1 MATIAQ
7 TYLFSWRKIETMGE
21 MLRLVLVLSVLP
33 DEKLVS
39 TLEKRRGRGRDDY
52 PIRPT
57 FNATIAGIVFG
68 HESIASLRRDLM
80 RNAELRQVCGF
91 DPLEGADA
99 VPTDD
104 AFSRFLELLIEHE
117 FLIVEMFHTLV
128 EQLVVVLPDL
138 GAKLAVDSKAIP
150 SHGNPVRDE
159 NKREQDDRRRDPDA
173 DFGKKTYKGE
183 RKDGSTWEKVKS
195 WFGYKLHL
203 LVDSNYE
210 LPLAFELTNASAGD
224 PDHMMPL
231 VDELADV
238 HPEIIATAEQ
248 ITADKAYDT
257 IEDITRPFDDYS
269 IKPVIDIR
277 ALWKGEKTRP
287 LFADRVDSF
296 IYDEKGLVSCVCPVT
311 DETRAMCFWGFEKDR
326 DCLKYRCPAATLGF
340 ECKGRSD
347 CEARASTRIGDF
359 GRVIRI
365 GLELDR
371 RIFTP
376 IARQTP
382 QWKEAYKKRSAV
394 ERVNSRV
401 DQVLGFARH
410 FIRGMAKM
418 KTRVSLALVVMLAM
432 ALGRIRADQKELMRS
447 VLQPVAQSAA

>member
-7 TYLFSWRKIETMGE
+7 TYLFSWENIAATSE

-33 DEKLVS
+33 DETLVS
-39 TLEKRRGRGRDDY
+39 TLEQRRGRGRDDY
-52 PIRPT
+52 PVRPT
-57 FNATIAGIVFG
+57 FNAIIAGIVFG

-91 DPLEGADA
+91 DPLGGAEA

-104 AFSRFLELLIEHE
+104 AFSRYIALLIEHKH
-117 FLIVEMFHTLV
+117 LIVEMFHMLV
-128 EQLVVVLPDL
+128 EQLKVKLPDL
-138 GAKLAVDSKAIP
+138 GAKLAVDSKAIH

-159 NKREQDDRRRDPDA
+159 DKREQDDRRRDPDA

-183 RKDGSTWEKVKS
+183 REDGSTWEKVKS

-203 LVDSNYE
+203 VVDSDYE
-210 LPLAFELTNASAGD
+210 LPLAFELTGASAGD

-231 VDELADV
+231 LDELADE
-238 HPEIIATAEQ
+238 HPALIATAKE

-277 ALWKGEKTRP
+277 ELWKGDKTRA
-287 LFADRVDSF
+287 LFPDRVDSF
-296 IYDEKGLVSCVCPVT
+296 IYDEKGNVSCVCPVT
-311 DETRAMCFWGFEKDR
+311 VETRAMCFWGFEKDR
-326 DCLKYRCPAATLGF
+326 NCLKFRCPAATHGF
-340 ECKGRSD
+340 ECRGRAE
-347 CEARASTRIGDF
+347 CEARASTKVGTF

-365 GLELDR
+365 GLEYDR

-376 IARQTP
+376 ISRQTP
-382 QWKEAYKKRSAV
+382 QWTEAYKKRSAV

-410 FIRGMAKM
+410 FIRGKAKM
-418 KTRVSLALVVMLAM
+418 QTRVSLALVVMLAM
-432 ALGRIRADQKELMRS
+432 ALGRIKADQKELMRS
-447 VLQPVAQSAA
+447 MVQPVARPAA

>member
-1 MATIAQ
+1 MAIIPQ
-7 TYLFSWRKIETMGE
+7 PYLFSWEKIEAMGE
-21 MLRLVLVLSVLP
+21 MPRLVLVLSVLP

-39 TLEKRRGRGRDDY
+39 TLEERRGRGRDDY

-57 FNATIAGIVFG
+57 FNAVIAGIVFG

-91 DPLEGADA
+91 DPLKGAEA

-104 AFSRFLELLIEHE
+104 AFSRFLELLIEHKL
-117 FLIVEMFHTLV
+117 LIVEMFHALV
-128 EQLVVVLPDL
+128 EQLEAELPEL
-138 GAKLAVDSKAIP
+138 GARLAVDSKAIP
-150 SHGNPVRDE
+150 SHGRPVRDE
-159 NKREQDDRRRDPDA
+159 DRRAEQDRRRDTDA
-173 DFGKKTYKGE
+173 DWGTKTYRGQRE
-183 RKDGSTWEKVKS
+183 DGSKWEKVKK

-203 LVDSNYE
+203 VVDSDCE
-210 LPLAFELTNASAGD
+210 LPLAFELTTASAGD

-231 VDELADV
+231 LDELADE
-238 HPEIIATAEQ
+238 HPEIIATAKE
-248 ITADKAYDT
+248 IAADKAYDT
-257 IEDITRPFDDYS
+257 IEDITRPFDDYG

-277 ALWKGEKTRP
+277 ALWKDDKTRP

-296 IYDEKGLVSCVCPVT
+296 IYDEKGNVSCVCPVT
-311 DETRAMCFWGFEKDR
+311 DQTRAMCFWGFEKDR
-326 DCLKYRCPAATLGF
+326 NCLKFRCPAAAHGF
-340 ECKGRSD
+340 ECKGRAE
-347 CEARASTRIGDF
+347 CEARASTKVGTF

-365 GLELDR
+365 GLEHDR

-382 QWKEAYKKRSAV
+382 QWTEAYKKRSAV

-410 FIRGMAKM
+410 FIRGKAKM
-418 KTRVSLALVVMLAM
+418 QTRVSLALVVMLAM
-432 ALGRIRADQKELMRS
+432 ALGRIKADQRKSMRS
-447 VLQPVAQSAA
+447 MVQPVARLAA

>member
-7 TYLFSWRKIETMGE
+7 TYLFSWEKIETMGE
-21 MLRLVLVLSVLP
+21 MLRLMLVLSVLP

-39 TLEKRRGRGRDDY
+39 TLEERRGRGRDDY

-57 FNATIAGIVFG
+57 FNAIISGIVFG

-80 RNAELRQVCGF
+80 RNAELRKVCGF
-91 DPLEGADA
+91 DPLLEVEA

-104 AFSRFLELLIEHE
+104 AFSRFLELLIEHKH
-117 FLIVEMFHTLV
+117 LIVEMFHALV
-128 EQLVVVLPDL
+128 EQLKVELPDL
-138 GAKLAVDSKAIP
+138 GAKLAVDSKAIT
-150 SHGNPVRDE
+150 SHGKPVRDDE
-159 NKREQDDRRRDPDA
+159 KRAEKDRRRDTDA
-173 DFGKKTYKGE
+173 DWGIKTYKGQ
-183 RKDGSTWEKVKS
+183 RDDGTKWEKVKK

-203 LVDSNYE
+203 IVDSDYE
-210 LPLAFELTNASAGD
+210 LPLAFELTTASAGD

-231 VDELADV
+231 VDEIADE
-238 HPEIIATAEQ
+238 HPQIIATAKE

-257 IEDITRPFDDYS
+257 IEDISRPFDDYG

-277 ALWKGEKTRP
+277 ALWKGEQTRP
-287 LFADRVDSF
+287 LFPDRVDSF
-296 IYDEKGLVSCVCPVT
+296 IYDEKGNVSCVCPVT
-311 DETRAMCFWGFEKDR
+311 DETRPMRFWGFEKDR
-326 DCLKYRCPAATLGF
+326 NCLKFRCPAATFGF
-340 ECKGRSD
+340 ECKGRAE
-347 CEARASTRIGDF
+347 CEARASTTVGAF

-365 GLELDR
+365 GLEYDR

-382 QWKEAYKKRSAV
+382 QWTEAYKKRSAV

-418 KTRVSLALVVMLAM
+418 QTRVSLALVVMLAM
-432 ALGRIRADQKELMRS
+432 ALGRIKADQKKLMRS
-447 VLQPVAQSAA
+447 VLQPAARPAA